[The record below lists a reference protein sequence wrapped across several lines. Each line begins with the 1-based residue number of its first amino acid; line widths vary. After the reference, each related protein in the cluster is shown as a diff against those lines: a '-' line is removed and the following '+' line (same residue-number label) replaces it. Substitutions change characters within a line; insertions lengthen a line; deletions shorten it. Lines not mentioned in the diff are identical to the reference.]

1 MSEENKNEILM
12 RTPNAVP
19 VEGSEANI
27 NEASVTTSEEKI
39 VESGQEMVSENQIEE
54 TNEESLNPLS
64 KEQMVLLQNMKD
76 EIDKMSLDFEE
87 VRKRECFYKEQFSLI
102 NRLEDQMQYMKDT
115 IIKANFDF
123 EKSFKEFSNA
133 IIVEIF

>member
-76 EIDKMSLDFEE
+76 EIDNICL
-87 VRKRECFYKEQFSLI
+87 L
-102 NRLEDQMQYMKDT
+102 
-115 IIKANFDF
+115 
-123 EKSFKEFSNA
+123 
-133 IIVEIF
+133 